1 MEKTSL
7 RFTSRCVFLLHD
19 LFNIKRKIASQGKI
33 TRSVIF
39 HCVRFR
45 VAESFTINSIPS
57 MESVALSTSH
67 TTRTQRNLSVVYD
80 HLFMSSAALPGSDY
94 DPPVSFLLRHR
105 NPCDWHRQCWDTSS
119 IREPVSDLGHICCQN
134 PVLSH
139 TDGPSFSPLCC
150 LPI

>member
-7 RFTSRCVFLLHD
+7 RDVFFSFTMFFD
-19 LFNIKRKIASQGKI
+19 IKEDSASQGI
-33 TRSVIF
+33 NDTSETSVIF

-45 VAESFTINSIPS
+45 YAESFTINSITS
-57 MESVALSTSH
+57 MEPIALSTSH
-67 TTRTQRNLSVVYD
+67 TTRTSRNLSVVYD

-105 NPCDWHRQCWDTSS
+105 NPCDWLRQCWDTSS
-119 IREPVSDLGHICCQN
+119 IREPVSDLGHMCCQN